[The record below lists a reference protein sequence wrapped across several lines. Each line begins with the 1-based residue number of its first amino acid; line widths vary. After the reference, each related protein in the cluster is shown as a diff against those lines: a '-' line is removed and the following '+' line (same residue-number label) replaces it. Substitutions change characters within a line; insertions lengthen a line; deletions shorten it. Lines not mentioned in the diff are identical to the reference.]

1 VSSRVTEVAGP
12 LVLDAGALIEIES
25 RPRGDT
31 AARCGSAV
39 RAGRPPMLPAVVF
52 AQVWRGS
59 ARQHALARL
68 RRSCLS
74 VAFTEEV
81 ADGVRRLLARSDTSD
96 VVDAAVV
103 LLTVSHGGLVLTS
116 HPGDLE
122 RLASAAGLPLRL
134 IAV

>member
-1 VSSRVTEVAGP
+1 MSSRVTEVAGP

-31 AARCGSAV
+31 AARCGSAM
-39 RAGRPPMLPAVVF
+39 RAGRPPMLAVVF

-81 ADGVRRLLARSDTSD
+81 AHGVGRLLARSDTSD

-103 LLTVSHGGLVLTS
+103 LLAVSHGGLVLTS